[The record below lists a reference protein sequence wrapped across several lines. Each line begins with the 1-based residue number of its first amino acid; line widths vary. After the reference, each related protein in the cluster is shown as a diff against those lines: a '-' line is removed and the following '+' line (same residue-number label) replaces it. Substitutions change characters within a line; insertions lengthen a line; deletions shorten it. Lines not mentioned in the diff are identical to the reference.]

1 MSTEIDRFLELAL
14 RSGLISSS
22 ALDDAC
28 VGFDVSRSEEN
39 ALWDLCEH
47 LIRKGA
53 LTRWQC
59 EKLCSGKW
67 KGFFLD
73 GFCLLSRLSVDET
86 TSTFLCKEVA
96 SGKRVAMAVTPPTYS
111 ADGRFHHAVRELS
124 DDVSTGET

>member
-1 MSTEIDRFLELAL
+1 MATKIDRFLELVLKSSLLSPSAMCEACA
-14 RSGLISSS
+14 GFEMSS
-22 ALDDAC
+22 ANA
-28 VGFDVSRSEEN
+28 N
-39 ALWDLCEH
+39 ALSDLCEH
-47 LIRKGA
+47 LISKGA

-59 EKLCSGKW
+59 DKLCSGKW

-73 GFCLLSRLSVDET
+73 GYCLLSRLSVDET

-124 DDVSTGET
+124 DDESTGET